1 VRNFGSGSVF
11 SIGELPRLSSKESF
25 SIRLNFQVAGRL
37 VHPGS
42 REGLTPVKNGVVPV
56 LEPSS
61 YKAILSP
68 RVVVCRPATIALAG
82 ARDYREFAI
91 PRLTRTRR

>member
-1 VRNFGSGSVF
+1 MHPVNR
-11 SIGELPRLSSKESF
+11 ERLSS
-25 SIRLNFQVAGRL
+25 L
-37 VHPGS
+37 
-42 REGLTPVKNGVVPV
+42 KNGVVPV

-68 RVVVCRPATIALAG
+68 RAVGFRPAMIALAG